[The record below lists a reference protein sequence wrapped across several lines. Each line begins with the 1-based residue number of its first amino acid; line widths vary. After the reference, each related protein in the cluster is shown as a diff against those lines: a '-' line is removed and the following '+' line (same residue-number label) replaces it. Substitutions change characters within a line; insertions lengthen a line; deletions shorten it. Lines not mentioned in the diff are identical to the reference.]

1 MSDRLSRKSVL
12 INLLGLPLAAAAI
25 ASVATQADAA
35 QSPPSAV
42 QYVKKSPNPK
52 KYCKDCR
59 FYVGSATKTG
69 KCTVVSGPIEP
80 KGTCVIWAAK
90 A

>member
-1 MSDRLSRKSVL
+1 MSTIVQDSRLDIYS
-12 INLLGLPLAAAAI
+12 
-25 ASVATQADAA
+25 
-35 QSPPSAV
+35 
-42 QYVKKSPNPK
+42 
-52 KYCKDCR
+52 